1 MGTYTIHIA
10 NTELRRITLTQA
22 VLIVP
27 CGIEIPQPAGAKQ
40 PGTVLIVPCGI
51 EILRRLHGRLPVGQS

>member
-22 VLIVP
+22 ITA
-27 CGIEIPQPAGAKQ
+27 CEIEKVIQ
-40 PGTVLIVPCGI
+40 LS
-51 EILRRLHGRLPVGQS
+51 EI